1 MNAGAYGR
9 EIKDVLASVTVIDS
23 QGRISKLQKD
33 SLTFRYRGSN
43 LMDEGYIV
51 CRAEIILNKGETKNI
66 KAKCEEL
73 KTRRRESQ
81 PLEYPSAGS
90 TFKRPEG
97 HFAGKLISDAGLK
110 GYRVGGAEVSG
121 KHAGFVINKDHA
133 SSDDIY
139 KLIQDVRDKVFSEY
153 GVELEPEVR
162 FLGEF

>member
-1 MNAGAYGR
+1 M
-9 EIKDVLASVTVIDS
+9 
-23 QGRISKLQKD
+23 
-33 SLTFRYRGSN
+33 
-43 LMDEGYIV
+43 
-51 CRAEIILNKGETKNI
+51 
-66 KAKCEEL
+66 
-73 KTRRRESQ
+73 
-81 PLEYPSAGS
+81 
-90 TFKRPEG
+90 
-97 HFAGKLISDAGLK
+97 K